1 MSSTIY
7 KDAMRAKGA
16 ADAADFQKRSAE
28 MDGTA
33 MYAEEEKIPDFAEAV
48 KVKNMLERP
57 WGQDNGFICRSKVG
71 HVVRL
76 IQPYDSDIY
85 TQEPEDAALAA
96 HWRFVYSTDPLKA
109 KPFLDSETH
118 MSESY
123 YRMDE
128 CCTWEGHVWRSN
140 LATNVYSPTAYPA
153 GWTDLGTIEDVMGGR
168 IGGVA

>member
-1 MSSTIY
+1 MSNTIY
-7 KDAMRAKGA
+7 TDAMRAKGA
-16 ADAADFQKRSAE
+16 ADAADFQQRSAE

-33 MYAEEEKIPDFAEAV
+33 MYAEEEKIPDFSEAV

-96 HWRFVYSTDPLKA
+96 HWRFVYSTDLSLFWTVRRTCPKA
-109 KPFLDSETH
+109 IIAWMNVALGRD
-118 MSESY
+118 MCGD
-123 YRMDE
+123 RIWLQM
-128 CCTWEGHVWRSN
+128 CTRRRHIQQDGQTLVQSRTSWGAE
-140 LATNVYSPTAYPA
+140 
-153 GWTDLGTIEDVMGGR
+153 
-168 IGGVA
+168 

>member
-57 WGQDNGFICRSKVG
+57 WG
-71 HVVRL
+71 
-76 IQPYDSDIY
+76 
-85 TQEPEDAALAA
+85 
-96 HWRFVYSTDPLKA
+96 
-109 KPFLDSETH
+109 
-118 MSESY
+118 
-123 YRMDE
+123 
-128 CCTWEGHVWRSN
+128 
-140 LATNVYSPTAYPA
+140 
-153 GWTDLGTIEDVMGGR
+153 
-168 IGGVA
+168 